1 MLSLLKNAQVL
12 LCVSFPSPLNSQFTT
27 LQHDLSEKNL
37 EPTPEDIFPTKCLM
51 LGWIWV
57 VCGPAVSI
65 LTLCVSCAGM
75 HQYAY
80 TLASG
85 SWFYFF
91 LVLFFL
97 PVHGIPCTCIR
108 PYRELASVS
117 ALLPF
122 VYHTLLH
129 ILFSLWF
136 VQPFSFCPISRYI
149 IQVAHIWMLLLGAWK
164 VKKVVCPWQLLLL

>member
-1 MLSLLKNAQVL
+1 MCQLSLPFEFPVYNSSARSVRKESRTNTWRYFSNKMSNARVNL
-12 LCVSFPSPLNSQFTT
+12 GCMWTSCEHLDT
-27 LQHDLSEKNL
+27 L
-37 EPTPEDIFPTKCLM
+37 CLM
-51 LGWIWV
+51 CHYAP
-57 VCGPAVSI
+57 VCIHPCFWLLV
-65 LTLCVSCAGM
+65 L
-75 HQYAY
+75 
-80 TLASG
+80 
-85 SWFYFF
+85 FF

-149 IQVAHIWMLLLGAWK
+149 IQVAYIWMLLLGAWK